1 MDLKKDAKIAGI
13 VREAVSEFCK
23 RESNRLS
30 LITITRVD
38 MIDHG
43 KKAIAYFTVF
53 PEDKEEEALAFLK
66 RSRSD
71 IYKFMI
77 GNTGLSFVPLIDVEI
92 DIGEKNR
99 QKIEGLRI

>member
-1 MDLKKDAKIAGI
+1 MDLKKDAKIASI
-13 VREAVSEFCK
+13 VREAVAEFCK
-23 RESNRLS
+23 RESNRAS

-38 MIDHG
+38 MTDYG
-43 KKAIAYFTVF
+43 RKAMIYFTVF
-53 PEDKEEEALAFLK
+53 PEDKETEALAFLK
-66 RSRSD
+66 RSRSQ

-77 GNTGLSFVPLIDVEI
+77 ETTGLSFVPLVDVEI